1 MYFSSLFHQ
10 NKIEDIKTKQMA
22 EAANLIQLQFRME
35 KLVFCQDQIYG
46 VVLNKVREDIFNS
59 MGKASETPQSKQ
71 PFLND
76 QSSISSIVEI
86 GVHLNAYFMVS
97 M

>member
-1 MYFSSLFHQ
+1 MYFSSLFDQ

-46 VVLNKVREDIFNS
+46 VVLNKV
-59 MGKASETPQSKQ
+59 
-71 PFLND
+71 
-76 QSSISSIVEI
+76 
-86 GVHLNAYFMVS
+86 
-97 M
+97 